1 LEQVMADR
9 QSEILAWIGRLAVSA
24 RVPADRGTLCE
35 LLVEA
40 GFPLEEV
47 IAAIESA
54 DSESAGAPVVDD
66 QPMPAEVSQL
76 SEDATR
82 FLNALRDVGY
92 LDDVLED
99 EVLDLIMAGD
109 SGPVSLDDVRHQV
122 AAVLFDRHSE
132 FDQETLQML
141 QQEWRLV
148 FH

>member
-1 LEQVMADR
+1 MTER
-9 QSEILAWIGRLAVSA
+9 QSEILAWIGRLAVSS

-47 IAAIESA
+47 IEAIESA
-54 DSESAGAPVVDD
+54 DSEGSAAVVEHQAPT
-66 QPMPAEVSQL
+66 PAEVSQL

-99 EVLDLIMAGD
+99 EVLDLVMQGPP
-109 SGPVSLDDVRHQV
+109 GPVSLDDIRHQV
-122 AAVLFDRHSE
+122 AAVLFERHSE